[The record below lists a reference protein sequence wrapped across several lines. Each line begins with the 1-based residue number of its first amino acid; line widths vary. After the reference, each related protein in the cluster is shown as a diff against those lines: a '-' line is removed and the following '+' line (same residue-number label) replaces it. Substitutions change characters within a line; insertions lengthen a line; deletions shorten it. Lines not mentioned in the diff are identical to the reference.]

1 MTDSDEFDVT
11 IDGYFAILPEWVID
25 ADISDRAVRLYAV
38 LRRFA
43 GGDLKARP
51 SRRKLAARL
60 RTSLS
65 SVDRALSELQVIGA
79 VTVRHRWTNSSLSS
93 FTYAKDSDH
102 PMRAASRYVLH
113 SAPAR
118 RAQSPGG
125 VVTHDD
131 TPVVTHDERV
141 SSPVTE
147 GVSSP
152 VTRGVSSPV
161 THELKPDEPKKD
173 QKTSSSAKPPTRE
186 EPRRDDVE
194 ALCTRLRDCIIANGH
209 RPPIITAKW
218 RTSARL
224 LLDKDG
230 MELDKAMNLIDW
242 CQSNDFWQD
251 NILSMPKFREKYDQL
266 RGKALKERNR
276 RSASP
281 VNGSTADQRVAQGQA
296 AKAALAARLESDSKA
311 LMS

>member
-1 MTDSDEFDVT
+1 MSETDEFDVT
-11 IDGYFAILPEWVID
+11 VDGYFAILPEWIID

-51 SRRKLAARL
+51 SRKKLAARL

-65 SVDRALSELQVIGA
+65 SVDRALSELQAIGA
-79 VTVRHRWTNSSLSS
+79 VTVRHRWTNTSLSS

-102 PMRAASRYVLH
+102 PMRAASRYILH

-118 RAQSPGG
+118 RVAASGG

-152 VTRGVSSPV
+152 MTRGVSSPV

-173 QKTSSSAKPPTRE
+173 QKISSSVKPPRKT

-194 ALCTRLRDCIIANGH
+194 ALCARLRDGVRGNGSKA
-209 RPPIITAKW
+209 TVTDAW
-218 RTSARL
+218 RREARL

-230 MELDKAMNLIDW
+230 HELGKCLNLIDW
-242 CQSNDFWQD
+242 SQSNHFWRR
-251 NILSMPKFREKYDQL
+251 NILSMAKFREQYDRL
-266 RGKALKERNR
+266 RLNALDEYERKT
-276 RSASP
+276 ATP
-281 VNGSTADQRVAQGQA
+281 ANGSTADQRVAQAQA
-296 AKAALAARLESDSKA
+296 AGAALAARMENEQKA